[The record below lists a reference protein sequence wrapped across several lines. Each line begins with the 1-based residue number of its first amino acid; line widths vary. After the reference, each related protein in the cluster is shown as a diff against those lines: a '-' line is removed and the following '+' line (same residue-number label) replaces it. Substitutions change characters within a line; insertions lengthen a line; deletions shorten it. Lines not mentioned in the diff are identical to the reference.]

1 MCMDDD
7 EQYFNLAVVLPLFNT
22 DHEKKNLYLWLLL

>member
-7 EQYFNLAVVLPLFNT
+7 GQYFNLAVALPLFNI
-22 DHEKKNLYLWLLL
+22 DHEKKNLYLWLLF